1 MDDKM
6 QVLKATL
13 CIFWVQ
19 LLHKT
24 AKYVIE
30 ILLRAMSDNGD
41 MQGANAEWQ
50 WTEDGYK

>member
-1 MDDKM
+1 ML
-6 QVLKATL
+6 VLKATL

-24 AKYVIE
+24 GKYVFE
-30 ILLRAMSDNGD
+30 ILLRAVSDNSD
-41 MQGANAEWQ
+41 MQGANAEGQ